1 MGINLGSMMNNMRS
15 NATDNGVNALN
26 LKKNDVLNL
35 TKKNPGLKKVILG
48 AGWDVANI
56 GQDFDLDIAAFLLN
70 ANGKVDPQY
79 LPPVF
84 TTAIVK
90 MGTGV
95 FSNSNTSTIVDED
108 ITADSFVILSNYS
121 DIIWDLNEV
130 INVWQLTVVSNQT
143 ETGSYKYII
152 VNPIS

>member
-1 MGINLGSMMNNMRS
+1 
-15 NATDNGVNALN
+15 V
-26 LKKNDVLNL
+26 
-35 TKKNPGLKKVILG
+35 
-48 AGWDVANI
+48 
-56 GQDFDLDIAAFLLN
+56 
-70 ANGKVDPQY
+70 Y
-79 LPPVF
+79 

-95 FSNSNTSTIVDED
+95 FSNSDTSVVVDAD
-108 ITADSFVILSNYS
+108 ITADSFVAISNYS

-130 INVWQLTVVSNQT
+130 INIWQLTVVSNQT

>member
-1 MGINLGSMMNNMRS
+1 L
-15 NATDNGVNALN
+15 D
-26 LKKNDVLNL
+26 
-35 TKKNPGLKKVILG
+35 
-48 AGWDVANI
+48 ANWKI
-56 GQDFDLDIAAFLLN
+56 
-70 ANGKVDPQY
+70 DPQY
-79 LPPVF
+79 LPPVY

-90 MGTGV
+90 MWTWV
-95 FSNSNTSTIVDED
+95 FSNSDTSVVVDAD
-108 ITADSFVILSNYS
+108 ITADSFVAISNYS